1 MENQPFTGGL
11 DTSEPWQ
18 GQWNGGVLVECV
30 GRPEQSRTEAQ
41 VNPNKGS
48 ACCLLLPDIFIK
60 TNTILEQDSQSIT
73 RDYYQIQD
81 EDPKLL

>member
-30 GRPEQSRTEAQ
+30 GRPEQSRPEAQ
-41 VNPNKGS
+41 VNPNQGS
-48 ACCLLLPDIFIK
+48 TCCLPDIFIK
-60 TNTILEQDSQSIT
+60 TNTILT
-73 RDYYQIQD
+73 RHPLHHKRLLQQIQD